1 MILIYNVYGTID
13 NKNVRRNRIGQN
25 LGKDNGSMVCRTKLL
40 SQLGITAPIESQ
52 HKLIKTLKSDRPR
65 HSITFLRN

>member
-25 LGKDNGSMVCRTKLL
+25 LVDVSSNLV
-40 SQLGITAPIESQ
+40 
-52 HKLIKTLKSDRPR
+52 HKLGLNYLLQSQPSRQLEKIMRGKRTLVR
-65 HSITFLRN
+65 